1 MPSCGVRSG
10 SANRVRTS
18 LSVGTAMKLTERKIE
33 TLTADRGQKDR
44 LVFDDAQRGL
54 AVRVTASG
62 SRTYL
67 CRYTLNRQKWRVPL
81 GSRSALS
88 LSKAREAAAAVM
100 GDVAKGRNPA
110 AERKEATAAEWAKRV
125 RGRLTLAVLIQDW
138 ARLHLIHRRPRYAA
152 EAVRALRHGF
162 SKHLDRPAEDLDRAA
177 VVQALDALT
186 HPRKEKGRGNSS
198 IGYGS
203 AIAGRTAAYGRASF
217 AWAMK
222 RGTLPSNPFA
232 ELPMVSSVTKRERVL
247 SDEEAGAIWRAAGE
261 APLPFGAIVRLLML
275 TGQRREE
282 VAGMTW
288 AELSEN
294 LATWTIPAT
303 RTKNGTAPL
312 VPLSKPASKILK
324 DLRSDGP
331 VEGAHQRV
339 NLALVF
345 PGERG
350 TPFSGWS
357 KAKSALDTASGVSGW
372 WLHDLR
378 RTLATG
384 LQRLGVRLEVT
395 EAVLNHLSGSRAGVV
410 GIYQRHDWAEEKR
423 AALEAW
429 SAHLLA
435 AAKGRLPAEKVL
447 PFSRADSGGM

>member
-1 MPSCGVRSG
+1 
-10 SANRVRTS
+10 
-18 LSVGTAMKLTERKIE
+18 MKLTERKIG
-33 TLTADRGQKDR
+33 TLVVDVGRKDR

-54 AVRVTASG
+54 GVRVTATG
-62 SRTYL
+62 GRTYL
-67 CRYTLNRQKWRVPL
+67 CQYTLHGQKWRVPL
-81 GSRSALS
+81 GSCSALS

-110 AERKEATAAEWAKRV
+110 AERKEAVAAEWAKRA

-162 SKHLDRPAEDLDRAA
+162 AKHLDLPAA
-177 VVQALDALT
+177 VVHALDSLGRR
-186 HPRKEKGRGNSS
+186 RKEKGKGKSS
-198 IGYGS
+198 IRHGT
-203 AIAGRTAAYGRASF
+203 AIAGRTAAYGRACF

-222 RGTLPSNPFA
+222 RGTVPSNPFA
-232 ELPMVSSVTKRERVL
+232 ELPMSATINKRDRVL

-261 APLPFGAIVRLLML
+261 APLPYGAIVRLLML
-275 TGQRREE
+275 TGQRRDE
-282 VAGMTW
+282 VAGMTL
-288 AELSEN
+288 AELSED

-303 RTKNGTAPL
+303 RTKNGIPHL
-312 VPLSKPASKILK
+312 VPLSQPARKLLHAVLSDRPAGVQAANPRAKP
-324 DLRSDGP
+324 
-331 VEGAHQRV
+331 
-339 NLALVF
+339 ALVF

-350 TPFSGWS
+350 TSFSGWS

-423 AALEAW
+423 SALDAW

-435 AAKGRLPAEKVL
+435 AAEGRLPAGKVL
-447 PFSRADSGGM
+447 PFSRAGSGEM